1 MSLTNVFVSLTGI
14 FDKLYSLAN
23 CGRGLFRFYFVKS
36 LWFSLFYMLKRLI
49 KHVANYMLPVYFRLT
64 KKSFTEGN
72 SDVIVS
78 LTSFPARINKVW
90 LCIETLKRQTL
101 RPKKVILYLSSTQFK
116 DIEIP
121 RNLLS
126 ECDEL
131 FEIRFVKG
139 DLRSH
144 KKYYYAFQD
153 FSNYLIVLVDDDL
166 FYPTNLVSNL
176 FNKYNNCT
184 TNNNIFANY
193 CREITYDIK
202 GNLKDYNSWPLIKK
216 TSNVKTLFFGSGGG
230 TLINPRILY
239 KDVCD
244 DKLFMNLTP
253 LADDIWLNAMC
264 RLNDVSIVMIGKSL
278 VLPII
283 IPHNKALLSLNMGQN
298 MNDRQILNVI
308 EYYQNKL
315 GINPFEINI

>member
-1 MSLTNVFVSLTGI
+1 
-14 FDKLYSLAN
+14 
-23 CGRGLFRFYFVKS
+23 
-36 LWFSLFYMLKRLI
+36 
-49 KHVANYMLPVYFRLT
+49 
-64 KKSFTEGN
+64 
-72 SDVIVS
+72 
-78 LTSFPARINKVW
+78 VW